1 LIVSNFQVTT
11 NISRG
16 ELLQRLAIAIAAWV
30 SLGALLWQEPPKI
43 FYGTLAIVWVIAHNL
58 SLYYRSILAAV
69 VKEIE
74 AIVAKAIKIEK

>member
-1 LIVSNFQVTT
+1 MSDFQVKSTI
-11 NISRG
+11 NRG
-16 ELLQRLAIAIAAWV
+16 ELLQRLAIAIAAWT
-30 SLGALLWQEPPKI
+30 SLGALLWHEPPRI

-74 AIVAKAIKIEK
+74 AMVAKAIKTEK

>member
-1 LIVSNFQVTT
+1 VSDIHVTT

-16 ELLQRLAIAIAAWV
+16 ELLQRLAIAIVAWT
-30 SLGALLWQEPPKI
+30 SLGALLWHEPPKI

-74 AIVAKAIKIEK
+74 AMVARAIKPKADE

>member
-1 LIVSNFQVTT
+1 MVSEVRVTT
-11 NISRG
+11 NISRS
-16 ELLQRLAIAIAAWV
+16 ELLQRLAIAIAAWT
-30 SLGALLWQEPPKI
+30 SLGALLWHEPPKI

-74 AIVAKAIKIEK
+74 AMVAKAIKTEK

>member
-1 LIVSNFQVTT
+1 MSDFQVRSTI
-11 NISRG
+11 NRG
-16 ELLQRLAIAIAAWV
+16 ELLQRLAIAIAAWT
-30 SLGALLWQEPPKI
+30 SLGALLWHEPPRI

-74 AIVAKAIKIEK
+74 AMVAKAIKTEK

>member
-1 LIVSNFQVTT
+1 VSEFQVTT
-11 NISRG
+11 TINRS
-16 ELLQRLAIAIAAWV
+16 ELLQRLAIAIVAWT
-30 SLGALLWQEPPKI
+30 SLGALLWHEPPGI

-74 AIVAKAIKIEK
+74 AMVANAIKTEK